1 MEGMAFLQDFGYWGL
16 FIGTFLAATVI
27 PFSSEF
33 LIIGILV
40 AGGDP
45 LISFMSATLGNW
57 LGGLTSYYLG
67 YLGKWE
73 WIEKWLR
80 ISKESLERQKSKIDK
95 YGALLAFLSWAPF
108 VGDIFALGLGFYKL
122 NFTKC
127 AIYMLIGKA
136 VRFAMWIVLYDIY
149 GVRFVEFISNI

>member
-1 MEGMAFLQDFGYWGL
+1 MEFLQESGYIGL
-16 FIGTFLAATVI
+16 FIGTFLAATII

-33 LIIGILV
+33 LIIGTLL

-45 LISFMSATLGNW
+45 ALSFLSATTGNW

-73 WIEKWLR
+73 WLEKWLR
-80 ISKESLERQKSKIDK
+80 ISKKSLEKQKEKIDK

-108 VGDIFALGLGFYKL
+108 VGDIFAVGLGFYKL

-127 AIYMLIGKA
+127 AVYMLIGKA
-136 VRFAMWIVLYDIY
+136 VRFAMWVILYEVY
-149 GVRFVEFISNI
+149 GNSFIEFINRTWS